1 MRSELAYN
9 YSFPKTSEIKV
20 ELTKEYLN
28 PRTFEKLLE
37 SVRTNFILL
46 SFRFFFCLGYLK
58 VSKRALILKKFT
70 RWYKETKLLKK

>member
-46 SFRFFFCLGYLK
+46 SFRFFFFIARFPSWKKKSNKVPFDLIFLK
-58 VSKRALILKKFT
+58 ISF
-70 RWYKETKLLKK
+70 